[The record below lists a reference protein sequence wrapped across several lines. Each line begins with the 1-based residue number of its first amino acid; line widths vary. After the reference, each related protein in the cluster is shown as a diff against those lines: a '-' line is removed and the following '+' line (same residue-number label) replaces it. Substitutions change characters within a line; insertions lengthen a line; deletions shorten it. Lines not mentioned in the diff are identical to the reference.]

1 MNNVSQKPEKIY
13 FGLDISQKNIEIY
26 YCRKT
31 KSEFTVVFENENTID
46 TWRVKLAAEFN
57 RAQRAD
63 ISLVNTNISL
73 EFFNTIIRP
82 QTYLT
87 YYPDNI
93 MYWNPIWSKRCKYVN

>member
-1 MNNVSQKPEKIY
+1 
-13 FGLDISQKNIEIY
+13 
-26 YCRKT
+26 
-31 KSEFTVVFENENTID
+31 
-46 TWRVKLAAEFN
+46 LAAEFN

-73 EFFNTIIRP
+73 EIFNTIIRP

-93 MYWNPIWSKRCKYVN
+93 MYWNPMWSKRCKYVN